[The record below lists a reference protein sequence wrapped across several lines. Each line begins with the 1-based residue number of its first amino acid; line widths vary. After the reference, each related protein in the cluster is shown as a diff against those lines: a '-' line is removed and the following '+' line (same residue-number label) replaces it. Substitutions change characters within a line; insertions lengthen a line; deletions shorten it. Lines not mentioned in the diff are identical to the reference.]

1 MVSQAP
7 SQVPPPSLA
16 ASGGTGGKLVDACNP
31 LILLPMFTYGQTSVS
46 GSTGHVCQ
54 VSGIYRC
61 SSHTA
66 NTIPLAKGN
75 IFPPCSLSGGHAT
88 TWILVQRA

>member
-1 MVSQAP
+1 
-7 SQVPPPSLA
+7 
-16 ASGGTGGKLVDACNP
+16 
-31 LILLPMFTYGQTSVS
+31 MFTYGQTSVS
-46 GSTGHVCQ
+46 GTTGQVCQ

-61 SSHTA
+61 RMHPG

-75 IFPPCSLSGGHAT
+75 TFPPCSMNGGHAT